1 MTMNAVLKNLS
12 QLGQSIH
19 IGRSTPA
26 TPPAIG
32 MRRQRDD
39 APGSYGRGN
48 YAGHSTYTLD
58 FRTQGSYGRG
68 VYAGWST
75 ADHDYDT
82 PGSYGRGSYA
92 GHSTADLDFGAQGRF
107 AGGA

>member
-1 MTMNAVLKNLS
+1 MNAVLKNLS
-12 QLGQSIH
+12 ELGQSLH
-19 IGRSTPA
+19 SGRSTPA
-26 TPPAIG
+26 TKTTGGSI
-32 MRRQRDD
+32 RQQDD
-39 APGSYGRGN
+39 GPGSYGRGS
-48 YAGHSTYTLD
+48 YAGHGAYALD

-75 ADHDYDT
+75 DDHDYDT
-82 PGSYGRGSYA
+82 RGSYGRGSYA